1 MTKKLHE
8 RFELELGVDEAKRR
22 FVNRV
27 LNFLIHDIHIVACQ
41 RYDLNGWASLE
52 RHICSKL
59 GEQWRGMNCLSSVV
73 NNDFEKS
80 LQAIEA
86 LYAHPNFV
94 DLANDGITSILQDT
108 EMDIGIRWEKGQ
120 FLPSGAP
127 VLDEKL
133 VDDVLGILSSS
144 QHKGVSDPFKK
155 GLDHFLNS
163 IKKPELLPDVLRD
176 MYDALEALAK
186 IICDNDRDLSANRE
200 KFVSGLKLAD
210 SYKRMLKEYIEYA
223 NDFARHAG
231 PDGKQKPLPSRREV
245 EGFMYL
251 TGLFIR
257 LALSKEA

>member
-1 MTKKLHE
+1 MTKKFHE
-8 RFELELGVDEAKRR
+8 RFELDLGVDEAKRR

-27 LNFLIHDIHIVACQ
+27 LNFLLDDIHIAACQ
-41 RYDLNGWASLE
+41 EYGIDGWASLE

-59 GEQWRGMNCLSSVV
+59 GERWSGLGCLSSVV
-73 NNDFEKS
+73 KNDFEKC

-86 LYAHPNFV
+86 LYAHTDYA
-94 DLANDGITSILQDT
+94 DLSNSGITSILQDT
-108 EMDIGIRWEKGQ
+108 EIDIGIRWEKGR

-133 VDDVLGILSSS
+133 VNDVLGILSSS
-144 QHKGVSDPFKK
+144 QYKGVSDPFKK

-176 MYDALEALAK
+176 TYDALEALAK
-186 IICDNDRDLSANRE
+186 IICSNDRDLSANRE
-200 KFVSGLKLAD
+200 KFISGLKLAD

-231 PDGKQKPLPSRREV
+231 PDGKQKPLPSRKEV

-257 LALSKEA
+257 LALSKEI

>member
-1 MTKKLHE
+1 MMKKFHE
-8 RFELELGVDEAKRR
+8 RFEIDLGVDEAKRR

-27 LNFLIHDIHIVACQ
+27 LNFLLDDVRIIACEE
-41 RYDLNGWASLE
+41 YDPNGWALLG

-59 GEQWRGMNCLSSVV
+59 GERWNGPNCLSSVV
-73 NNDFEKS
+73 KNDFEKC

-86 LYAHPNFV
+86 LYAHPNYV

-108 EMDIGIRWEKGQ
+108 EIDIGIRWEKGR

-133 VDDVLGILSSS
+133 VNDVLGILSSS
-144 QHKGVSDPFKK
+144 QHKGVSDPFRK
-155 GLDHFLNS
+155 GLDHFLHS
-163 IKKPELLPDVLRD
+163 TKKPALLADVLTD
-176 MYDALEALAK
+176 MHEALEALAK
-186 IICDNDRDLSANRE
+186 IICGKDRDLSANRE
-200 KFVSGLKLAD
+200 SFVSELKLAD
-210 SYKRMLKEYIEYA
+210 SYKRMLKEYIGYA

-231 PDGKQKPLPSRREV
+231 PDGKQKPLPARREV

-257 LALSKEA
+257 LALCKEA